1 MMSPKWNVSGD
12 NSFEDMIKTEIWR
25 EGGSEF
31 TRKTIETPTRT
42 LSSLTRRDVDAYT
55 IWHLN
60 HLLSDADDLKAYLD
74 LPLPEVGE
82 PDISA
87 LVAEEEALGDAGIV
101 MVDTGDPICEAAG
114 LFSMEDYTILALTE
128 QTLFHKLL
136 ERLALVSFARCEKI
150 CEIFPGHL
158 WRVVGAEYAAE
169 PYLPPYLFEEYVV
182 RYTGRMVKMIKD
194 SGGYARIHSHGR
206 LRKIIPYIQAM
217 DPDGLDPVEPPIQGD
232 MELWEIREAIGK
244 DTVLFGN
251 LEANEL
257 ENMPTDQFEEKIKIA
272 LDEGRSGDSRGFVL
286 MPSACPYGRTITP
299 LTMANYEAM
308 IRLAHQA

>member
-1 MMSPKWNVSGD
+1 
-12 NSFEDMIKTEIWR
+12 
-25 EGGSEF
+25 
-31 TRKTIETPTRT
+31 
-42 LSSLTRRDVDAYT
+42 
-55 IWHLN
+55 
-60 HLLSDADDLKAYLD
+60 
-74 LPLPEVGE
+74 
-82 PDISA
+82 
-87 LVAEEEALGDAGIV
+87 
-101 MVDTGDPICEAAG
+101 
-114 LFSMEDYTILALTE
+114 
-128 QTLFHKLL
+128 
-136 ERLALVSFARCEKI
+136 
-150 CEIFPGHL
+150 
-158 WRVVGAEYAAE
+158 
-169 PYLPPYLFEEYVV
+169 
-182 RYTGRMVKMIKD
+182 MVKMIKD